1 LTQVRYNIPLV
12 SDIVPR
18 QRLLALLGRH
28 ESCRV
33 FLVTGQAAQGKSTL
47 VASFLRGQEQPSLWC
62 HLTADAS
69 DHTRLF
75 EILINGIHDLF
86 KDQEQIQKIQI
97 PQTTLG
103 TREDFFRQIETLTM
117 IFTQMASPLNI
128 VLDDLESLDEKG
140 SSFPFVEQLIQE
152 NYGTVR
158 FFLLSRTQPP
168 LSLLQLKIRQDLMV
182 INNEDLA
189 FTMDETLA
197 FFRETS
203 VEVKEVE
210 KILKI
215 TEGWAGGLILVSES
229 VRRSH
234 DLEKLPHR
242 LSSEAFSYFSR
253 EIYNF
258 LPSATRLFLMQ
269 TAVFDVLDTQMLT
282 KSFTDID
289 PVVILREL
297 KKRNLFIQKIDSDSQ
312 WPVFKYNNL
321 FRDFLKAD
329 LFNTLDKKAY
339 VDLHRK
345 AGKLFWERNAHEE
358 AIRFFIV
365 AEAYPDIARIIRI
378 KGIDYVITGRSAGLA
393 ECIHALPREM
403 VDKDPW
409 LIFFD
414 TMTRRIKGGENNIQ
428 AFGKALQGFKT
439 VGDDRGIL
447 LCTAYLIEAA
457 VFIRKPSQ
465 VILTW
470 IRAGEACL
478 KTLKGKHRY
487 TWARTLL
494 WQQIGLGYI
503 AGNGDIPKGISACR
517 NAILLAKRI
526 ENPDLLLN
534 ASVILTLG
542 FVQSGDFIR
551 AREMLEKIRDI
562 TQEGRHPE
570 YRALKNITKIDY
582 ALKKGELAL
591 AGTLLE
597 TSERDIE
604 KFGLIFL
611 YPGFVEARAIYF
623 VSTGQFTQALQAA
636 DHLSD
641 FSILEGNDF
650 YLGISHRIKAMSF
663 LKEKKYNQ
671 AKEAARMA
679 VNELGLSK
687 RGDIH
692 TYLARQIHGFS
703 FFYTGDFLAAQ
714 RELEAVL
721 DYFNRIAS
729 DLYFCE
735 TSFILGLISL
745 ATRTG
750 NKDKD
755 KAENKAP
762 IYLNAGLLK
771 AMENQYCY
779 FPLLDLKTLARTLVQ
794 IFLVPPGR
802 IPSPRVLENQDFV
815 PYLASLVSKDL
826 SPHILGEII
835 QALSFGN
842 KKERARRTEQLKH
855 LYKLAQP
862 KIRINTLGEF
872 NVRMNDTLLDKSVF
886 EGAKPISLLKA
897 IVMNGS
903 RDIPKEILIDALW
916 PDASASAGEKNFK
929 INLHRLRKGL
939 EPSPVREFGY
949 AYVIQKSGLVSLNL
963 ELVCLDVDLFMT
975 LGTQAARLESGNKP
989 DEALTCY
996 IRAALM
1002 YKGDYFAE
1010 DPYLEWIGPR
1020 RNLFRSKYI
1029 EILEKKGLL
1038 HEEMGQ
1044 WQEAVDTWRVLLGVD
1059 PFFEAAYRNLMIL
1072 YADAGRKNEA
1082 LHVFKECRGILEKEL
1097 DTEPE
1102 FKTQQI
1108 YARIKKL

>member
-1 LTQVRYNIPLV
+1 VP
-12 SDIVPR
+12 DIVLR

-47 VASFLRGQEQPSLWC
+47 VASFLKGQAQPSLWC

-75 EILINGIHDLF
+75 EILINGIHELF

-117 IFTQMASPLNI
+117 IFKQMASPLNI
-128 VLDDLESLDEKG
+128 VLDDLESLDERG
-140 SSFPFVEQLIQE
+140 SSFSFVEQLIQE
-152 NYGTVR
+152 NSGTVR

-168 LSLLQLKIRQDLMV
+168 LSLQQLKIRQDLMV

-189 FTMDETLA
+189 FTLDETVA
-197 FFRETS
+197 FFRATPMG
-203 VEVKEVE
+203 VKEVE

-258 LPSATRLFLMQ
+258 LPGATRLFLMQ
-269 TAVFDVLDTQMLT
+269 TAVFDVLDTQVLT
-282 KSFTDID
+282 KFFTDID
-289 PVVILREL
+289 PVAILKEL
-297 KKRNLFIQKIDSDSQ
+297 EKRNLFIQKIDSHSH

-329 LFNTLDKKAY
+329 LFNALDKTAY
-339 VDLHRK
+339 GKLHEK

-365 AEAYPDIARIIRI
+365 AKAYSDIARIIRI
-378 KGIDYVITGRSAGLA
+378 KGTDYVITGRSAGLA
-393 ECIHALPREM
+393 ECIRALPGEM

-414 TMTRRIKGGENNIQ
+414 TMTRRIKGGEKNIQ
-428 AFGKALQGFKT
+428 AFGKALGFFKKS
-439 VGDDRGIL
+439 GDDRGIL

-470 IRAGEACL
+470 IQAGETCL

-526 ENPDLLLN
+526 ENSDLLLN

-542 FVQSGDFIR
+542 FVQSGDFTR
-551 AREMLEKIRDI
+551 SREMLERIQDI

-570 YRALKNITKIDY
+570 YRALKNITNIDY
-582 ALKKGELAL
+582 ALKKGELEL

-623 VSTGQFTQALQAA
+623 VSTRQFTQALQMA

-663 LKEKKYNQ
+663 LKERQYTR
-671 AKEAARMA
+671 AKEAALMA
-679 VNELGLSK
+679 VNELGVSK

-692 TYLARQIHGFS
+692 YFLAKQIHGFS
-703 FFYTGDFLAAQ
+703 LFYTGDFVAAQ

-721 DYFNRIAS
+721 AYFSRISS

-735 TSFILGLISL
+735 TSFILGLICL
-745 ATRTG
+745 GIKAENKDK

-755 KAENKAP
+755 SGQT
-762 IYLNAGLLK
+762 YLNPGISK
-771 AMENQYCY
+771 AMENRYTY
-779 FPLLDLKTLARTLVQ
+779 FPLLDLRTLAQVLVQ
-794 IFLVPPGR
+794 INLIPPGR
-802 IPSPRVLENQDFV
+802 TLFPGTLENKDLDA
-815 PYLASLVSKDL
+815 YLVQLVSKDL
-826 SPHILGEII
+826 APHILSEII

-842 KKERARRTEQLKH
+842 KKERARRTEQLKT

-872 NVRMNDTLLDKSVF
+872 NVWINDTLLDKSVF

-916 PDASASAGEKNFK
+916 PDASAGAGEKNFK

-939 EPSPVREFGY
+939 EPSPVKEFGY
-949 AYVIQKSGLVSLNL
+949 AYVLQKSGLVSLNL
-963 ELVCLDVDLFMT
+963 ELVCLDVDLFMA
-975 LGTQAARLESGNKP
+975 LGAKAARLESGNKP
-989 DEALTCY
+989 DEALACY
-996 IRAALM
+996 TRAALV
-1002 YKGDYFAE
+1002 YKGDYFVE
-1010 DPYLEWIGPR
+1010 DPYLEWLGPR
-1020 RNLFRSKYI
+1020 RDLFRSKYI

-1038 HEEMGQ
+1038 HEEMDQ
-1044 WQEAVDTWRVLLGVD
+1044 WPEAVDTWRVILGTD

-1072 YADAGRKNEA
+1072 YADAGRKSEA
-1082 LHVFKECRGILEKEL
+1082 LHVFKECRGILKREL

-1102 FKTQQI
+1102 IQTQQI